1 MTTILRV
8 EFVYDLYFRMR
19 KEGEIRENVFGYL
32 AMSNET
38 SECIEE
44 NLEIWREFL
53 DSVDWKIKISWCFI

>member
-1 MTTILRV
+1 
-8 EFVYDLYFRMR
+8 MR
-19 KEGEIRENVFGYL
+19 REGEIRENVFGYL

-53 DSVDWKIKISWCFI
+53 DSGLEN

>member
-1 MTTILRV
+1 
-8 EFVYDLYFRMR
+8 MR
-19 KEGEIRENVFGYL
+19 REGEIRENVFGYL

-44 NLEIWREFL
+44 IWREFL